1 MKFFKFRGSLLGKCN
16 TKTGTTFRSVE
27 RGNGAA
33 VYIHNRPTNCQPKP
47 YTRHRRLF
55 IPASKL
61 IKYRLL
67 LAWRKTGA
75 IIPDIQL

>member
-1 MKFFKFRGSLLGKCN
+1 MKFFVQGLFAGKCN

-27 RGNGAA
+27 CGNGAA
-33 VYIHNRPTNCQPKP
+33 VYIHYRPTNCQPKP
-47 YTRHRRLF
+47 YTRYRRLF

-67 LAWRKTGA
+67 LAWWKTGA
-75 IIPDIQL
+75 VIPDIQL